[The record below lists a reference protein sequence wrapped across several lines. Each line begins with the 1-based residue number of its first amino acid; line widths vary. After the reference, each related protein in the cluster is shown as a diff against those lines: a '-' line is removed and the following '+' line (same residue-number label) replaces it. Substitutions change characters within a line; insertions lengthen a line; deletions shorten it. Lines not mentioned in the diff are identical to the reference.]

1 MVLTYRQIFSIVK
14 QESPEVLERVV
25 PINGDLYSS
34 DLDLSNADREII
46 LRETNIVIHSGA
58 SVRFAEPLSK
68 IAKINVNS
76 VEVLLKLARE
86 MPQLQVTKC
95 FDYL

>member
-1 MVLTYRQIFSIVK
+1 MVIICRQIFSIVK
-14 QESPEVLERVV
+14 QQNSEIFERVV
-25 PINGDLYSS
+25 PINGDLYSP

-46 LRETNIVIHSGA
+46 LRDTNIVIHCGA
-58 SVRFAEPLSK
+58 SVRFAEPLRT

-86 MPQLQVTKC
+86 MPQLQVIESI
-95 FDYL
+95 LL